1 MSSRKDR
8 LENYRALIE
17 QILDNQIEQR
27 GLTEKDQI
35 ILYKMGFLMGWL
47 AMSADDHTIVAEQ
60 VKKRMNQ
67 IDPNWSKNN

>member
-17 QILDNQIEQR
+17 QILDKQIEQR

-47 AMSADDHTIVAEQ
+47 AMAADDHTIVAEQ

>member
-8 LENYRALIE
+8 LEYYQALIE

-47 AMSADDHTIVAEQ
+47 AMAADDHTIVAEQ
-60 VKKRMNQ
+60 VRKRMNQ
-67 IDPNWSKNN
+67 IDPNWSKEN

>member
-1 MSSRKDR
+1 MSSREQR
-8 LENYRALIE
+8 LEYYRELIE
-17 QILDNQIEQR
+17 QILDHRVREQ
-27 GLTEKDQI
+27 GLTEKDQV

-47 AMSADDHTIVAEQ
+47 AMAADDHTIVAEQ

>member
-1 MSSRKDR
+1 MSSREQR
-8 LENYRALIE
+8 LEYSRGLIE
-17 QILDNQIEQR
+17 QILDHRVREQ
-27 GLTEKDQI
+27 GLTEKDQV

-47 AMSADDHTIVAEQ
+47 AMAADDHTIVAEQ